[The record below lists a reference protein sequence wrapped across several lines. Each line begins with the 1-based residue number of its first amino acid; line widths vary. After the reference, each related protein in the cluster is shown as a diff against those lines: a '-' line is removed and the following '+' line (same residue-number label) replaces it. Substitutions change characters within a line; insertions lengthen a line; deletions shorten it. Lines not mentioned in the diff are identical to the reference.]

1 MSGQVGTVTVLQ
13 RDGTEVVLTVKQARK
28 LALKLLTLA
37 AEAERDAAIATAA
50 APGKERNA

>member
-1 MSGQVGTVTVLQ
+1 LQ

>member
-37 AEAERDAAIATAA
+37 AEAERDAAIATAT